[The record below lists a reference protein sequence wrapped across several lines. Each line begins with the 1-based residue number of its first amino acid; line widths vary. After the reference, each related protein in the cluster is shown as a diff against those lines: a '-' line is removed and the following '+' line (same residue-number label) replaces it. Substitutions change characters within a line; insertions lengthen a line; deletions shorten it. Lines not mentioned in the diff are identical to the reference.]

1 MKYKVTVI
9 ETVLHEVEV
18 EADDIVLARLLAHNR
33 EGWKEVEGAGW
44 VETGEVEVID
54 DSISWGELA
63 NLNHSTQVERFGF
76 CSCEEQE
83 QFPYEDCPREK
94 VTA

>member
-18 EADDIVLARLLAHNR
+18 EADNEVSARLLAHNR
-33 EGWKEVEGAGW
+33 EDWKEVEGAGW

-54 DSISWGELA
+54 DSISWSELA
-63 NLNHSTQVERFGF
+63 DLTHATQVEKFGW
-76 CSCEEQE
+76 CSCEDSGT
-83 QFPYEDCPREK
+83 FVYLDCPKE
-94 VTA
+94 VEA